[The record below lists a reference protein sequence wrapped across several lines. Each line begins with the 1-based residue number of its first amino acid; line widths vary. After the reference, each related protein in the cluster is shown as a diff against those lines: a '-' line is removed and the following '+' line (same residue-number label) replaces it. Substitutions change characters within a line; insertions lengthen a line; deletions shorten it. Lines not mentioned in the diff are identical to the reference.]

1 MTTTFQ
7 LPAPAGELEVMAEM
21 PDAVNTE
28 ITMVICHPHP
38 LFGGTMHNKVVT
50 TLAKVA
56 NELAIPSVR
65 FNFRGVGKSTGQYDD
80 GVGEIDDLQTIIEW
94 VNKTRPHTRLWLAG
108 FSFGSYIAAEVATT
122 GIAERLIS
130 IAPPATR
137 WHFQEITKM
146 PCPWLVVQGDA
157 DEVVEPAAVFDWF
170 ATKHPQVD
178 MIRMENASHFFH
190 GRLIEL
196 REILINKLQPFC
208 SPPPRSGGGVGG
220 AGAVRNSEK

>member
-1 MTTTFQ
+1 MTTTTFQ
-7 LPAPAGELEVMAEM
+7 LPAPAGELEVILEV
-21 PDAVNTE
+21 PTTE
-28 ITMVICHPHP
+28 AADITMIICHPHP

-56 NELAIPSVR
+56 SELTIASVR

-80 GVGEIDDLQTIIEW
+80 GVGEIDDLQTIIAW
-94 VNKTRPHTRLWLAG
+94 VKQTRPDTRLWLAG
-108 FSFGSYIAAEVATT
+108 FSFGSYISAEVATT

-137 WHFQEITKM
+137 WHFQEIKTM
-146 PCPWLVVQGDA
+146 PCPWLVIQGDA
-157 DEVVEPAAVFDWF
+157 DEVVEPSAVFAWF
-170 ATKHPQVD
+170 AEEHPQAE

-196 REILINKLQPFC
+196 REILISKLKYSLDNAKQNPQID
-208 SPPPRSGGGVGG
+208 G
-220 AGAVRNSEK
+220 

>member
-1 MTTTFQ
+1 MITTFQ
-7 LPAPAGELEVMAEM
+7 LPGPAGELEVMSEI
-21 PDAVNTE
+21 PDVPVRDLV
-28 ITMVICHPHP
+28 MLICHPHP

-56 NELAIPSVR
+56 SELSIPSVR

-80 GVGEIDDLQTIIEW
+80 GVGEIDDLQAIIHW
-94 VNKTRPHTRLWLAG
+94 VNQQYPNSRLWLSG
-108 FSFGSYIAAEVATT
+108 FSFGSYISAEVATT

-137 WHFQEITKM
+137 WHFKEITSM

-157 DEVVEPAAVFDWF
+157 DEVVEPEAVFAWF
-170 ATKHPQVD
+170 AQNHPQAE
-178 MIRMENASHFFH
+178 MICMPQASHFFH

-196 REILINKLQPFC
+196 RELLINKLQPC
-208 SPPPRSGGGVGG
+208 VKR
-220 AGAVRNSEK
+220 